1 MSHYQSMY
9 LVIRL
14 PLGILFEGD
23 IARLKATAGHGCF
36 GLLPNH
42 IDYLSDLEPSVLV
55 ATDAQGH
62 EHYFGIDEGMLVKK
76 ADQVEVITRRGIKG
90 ESLSLLHEQVRDSFM
105 ELTDSERV
113 ARSALSRLEA
123 DMVRRFSTLQRRA
136 Y

>member
-1 MSHYQSMY
+1 MSPFKSMH

-23 IARLKATAGHGCF
+23 IARLKATAAQGSF

-42 IDYLSDLEPSVLV
+42 IDYLSDLEPSVLA
-55 ATDAQGH
+55 ATDSEGH

-90 ESLSLLHEQVRDSFM
+90 DSLSVLHEQVRDSFM
-105 ELTDSERV
+105 ELTDTERV

-123 DMVRRFSTLQRRA
+123 DMVRRFSTLKRRS